1 MATSDVYQDKYFT
14 MSFPTIT
21 FKHTNVSPDYALQD
35 LVTRKLQALA
45 KYLKGARDVRVEV
58 EIERIQSHQ
67 HGPVCRMEVNV
78 WRGDTLVRAEATEE
92 TFEKVVDTVRRRL
105 EHELERSHEKRTNI
119 MRRSARRL
127 KELMRWR
134 SA

>member
-1 MATSDVYQDKYFT
+1 
-14 MSFPTIT
+14 MSFPSIT
-21 FKHTNVSPDYALQD
+21 FKHTNVSPDYTLQN
-35 LVTRKLQALA
+35 LVTRKLETLK
-45 KYLKGARDVRVEV
+45 KYLKGARAVRIEV
-58 EIERIQSHQ
+58 EIERIASHQ

-78 WRGDTLVRAEATEE
+78 WRGDHLARAEATEE
-92 TFEKVVDTVRRRL
+92 TFEKVIDTVRHRL